1 MKKILSILLIF
12 FLLTC
17 SQKTQKNASHIE
29 EDEKLIS
36 QKYFKNNE
44 RNEWL
49 KKLDSTQLTYPKE
62 VIEFIFSEYSKMKN
76 VNNPIIATYQGY
88 ELHDYFYFTFKGEDG
103 RFYDFGNGDN
113 NLGDIPFFKESET
126 NSTLIGKKFKIYW
139 GWKPTSFNCCEGSMD
154 LYYSDLPSILR
165 IEYY

>member
-36 QKYFKNNE
+36 QKNFKNNE

-62 VIEFIFSEYSKMKN
+62 VIEFIFTEYSKMKN

-88 ELHDYFYFTFKGEDG
+88 ELHDYFYFTFQFPMKPDG
-103 RFYDFGNGDN
+103 AIT
-113 NLGDIPFFKESET
+113 DIFE
-126 NSTLIGKKFKIYW
+126 
-139 GWKPTSFNCCEGSMD
+139 
-154 LYYSDLPSILR
+154 
-165 IEYY
+165 